1 MLDTAF
7 DDIPEFTRPPEPF
20 VHRHRYAIAI
30 LLVFV
35 FFLLALWTGYDIGR
49 MSVDAALADQVAVL
63 EAQTLFLQNEN
74 RGLHSV
80 LQEADTARAVLLAR
94 VAECAAP

>member
-1 MLDTAF
+1 MLDSTF
-7 DDIPEFTRPPEPF
+7 DDIPEFSRPAEPF

-30 LLVFV
+30 LLVFIGL
-35 FFLLALWTGYDIGR
+35 LLALNAGYQIG
-49 MSVDAALADQVAVL
+49 VLANDAELADQVTAL